1 MSDEKNDE
9 KEQEIKIQSA
19 KKTQYAIKRQI
30 MNLKMKT
37 LLKIILFSTVGPL
50 ILYGIVFVYLRYQT
64 QLRHLFDRSVIVNEA
79 RPKFW
84 IYAKSNDTNY
94 LRHVYVV
101 LERLGFQKGTNESDW
116 DLLWAHDY
124 PFRVLSASLNKLQQQ
139 QRINHFP
146 GCGYITNKVD
156 LSTSR
161 GGRYLPAAF
170 KMPEDRQVFLDYAK
184 MNPAKRFV
192 QKLNDHRGIRIC
204 SSNDANLTA
213 GTFVQEFI
221 ERPYLVDGYKFDIGV
236 YTVITS
242 VDPLRVYVYKGDV
255 LFRFCPVQY
264 YPFDEK
270 VLDKYVVG
278 DDYLPIWNVPSLK
291 KYYTELGY
299 SMKDSFDAYV
309 REQGKNPA
317 EMWERAYDAI
327 REIALMKEAQI
338 REVSKRFGN
347 GRNFFELVR
356 IDLALDE
363 DLNVYMMEA
372 NMSPNLSSAHY
383 PPNQLLYEQVIFNTL
398 ALVGVAKRTS
408 KENFKIRNKKKDE
421 MEVANKNIVVLPEL
435 CKKCDNDCFRV
446 ECQLCRP
453 CFTLETK
460 LILTQSYLEH
470 QNRMDYQ
477 RIFPPAI
484 TSDMILKNYT
494 LRNQLLIRWYQG
506 KCELD
511 KTWCS

>member
-317 EMWERAYDAI
+317 EMRRRSERSQSASVTV
-327 REIALMKEAQI
+327 ET
-338 REVSKRFGN
+338 
-347 GRNFFELVR
+347 
-356 IDLALDE
+356 
-363 DLNVYMMEA
+363 
-372 NMSPNLSSAHY
+372 SSS
-383 PPNQLLYEQVIFNTL
+383 L
-398 ALVGVAKRTS
+398 
-408 KENFKIRNKKKDE
+408 
-421 MEVANKNIVVLPEL
+421 
-435 CKKCDNDCFRV
+435 
-446 ECQLCRP
+446 
-453 CFTLETK
+453 
-460 LILTQSYLEH
+460 
-470 QNRMDYQ
+470 
-477 RIFPPAI
+477 
-484 TSDMILKNYT
+484 
-494 LRNQLLIRWYQG
+494 
-506 KCELD
+506 
-511 KTWCS
+511 

>member
-1 MSDEKNDE
+1 MSDEKTHDR
-9 KEQEIKIQSA
+9 KEN
-19 KKTQYAIKRQI
+19 KKEVRCIIKRQI
-30 MNLKMKT
+30 MSLKMKT
-37 LLKIILFSTVGPL
+37 VLKIILSSIAGPL
-50 ILYGIVFVYLRYQT
+50 ILYGISFTYQIYSKN
-64 QLRHLFDRSVIVNEA
+64 LFERPVIINED

-84 IYAKSNDTNY
+84 IYAKSNDTGY
-94 LRHVYVV
+94 LKHVYAV
-101 LERLGFQKGTNESDW
+101 LQRLGFQKSNNKSDW

-124 PFRVLSASLNKLQQQ
+124 PFRVLSTSLGKLREH
-139 QRINHFP
+139 QRVNHFP

-161 GGRYLPAAF
+161 GGRYIPVAF
-170 KMPEDRQVFLDYAK
+170 KIPEDQQAFLDYVK
-184 MNPAKRFV
+184 SNPTKLFV
-192 QKLNDHRGIRIC
+192 QKSNDHRGIRIRGTD
-204 SSNDANLTA
+204 DANFTD
-213 GTFVQEFI
+213 GTFIQEFI
-221 ERPYLVDGYKFDIGV
+221 ERPFLVDGYKFDIGV
-236 YTVITS
+236 YVVITS
-242 VDPLRVYVYKGDV
+242 VDPLRLYAYKGDV
-255 LFRFCPVQY
+255 LFRFCPVKY
-264 YPFDEK
+264 YPFDPE

-291 KYYTELGY
+291 RYYTEFGF

-309 REQGKNPA
+309 REHGKNPT

-327 REIALMKEAQI
+327 REVVLMKETQI
-338 REVSKRFGN
+338 REVSRRFGN

-356 IDLALDE
+356 FDLALDE

-383 PPNQLLYEQVIFNTL
+383 PPNQLLYEQVIFNTF
-398 ALVGVAKRTS
+398 ALIGIGKRIRRGS
-408 KENFKIRNKKKDE
+408 LKIRNKAEEE

-435 CKKCDNDCFRV
+435 CKECEDCFRI

-453 CFTLETK
+453 CYTLETK
-460 LILTQSYLEH
+460 LILSQSYLEH
-470 QNRMDYQ
+470 HNQMDFL
-477 RIFPPAI
+477 RIFPPSI
-484 TSDMILKNYT
+484 TKDMVLKNYT